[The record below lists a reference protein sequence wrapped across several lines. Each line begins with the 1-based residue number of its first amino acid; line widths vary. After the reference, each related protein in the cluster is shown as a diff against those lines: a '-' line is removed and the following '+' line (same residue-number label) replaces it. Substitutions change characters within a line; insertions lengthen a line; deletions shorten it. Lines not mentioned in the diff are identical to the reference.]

1 MAIIPMNKE
10 TLFQK
15 PNRCGLF
22 PIITKDVER
31 TLAIG
36 IRLSDEIHIQEANT
50 FLYLLAGRE
59 VINKDI

>member
-1 MAIIPMNKE
+1 
-10 TLFQK
+10 
-15 PNRCGLF
+15 LF

-50 FLYLLAGRE
+50 FLYLLVGIE